1 LFDTNS
7 WQHRL
12 PEFVIA
18 GPSFLAQ
25 TERVSGRDENLRG
38 VVAAG
43 YFDNDWD
50 VSAEGSYVAC

>member
-1 LFDTNS
+1 MFDTNS

-43 YFDNDWD
+43 YF
-50 VSAEGSYVAC
+50 